1 MRISLISLISVV
13 KTNRGYKADIEFEF
27 SDESTVT
34 GHVDFT
40 SFLDDVD
47 QSHKLHY
54 DLGELNKFLVLQGDR
69 EFVDSVFSDDDF
81 ILELEQ
87 YIS

>member
-13 KTNRGYKADIEFEF
+13 KTNKGYKADIEFE
-27 SDESTVT
+27 
-34 GHVDFT
+34 
-40 SFLDDVD
+40 
-47 QSHKLHY
+47 
-54 DLGELNKFLVLQGDR
+54 
-69 EFVDSVFSDDDF
+69 FSDDDF

>member
-1 MRISLISLISVV
+1 M
-13 KTNRGYKADIEFEF
+13 
-27 SDESTVT
+27 T
-34 GHVDFT
+34 GQVDFT

-69 EFVDSVFSDDDF
+69 EFVDIVCF
-81 ILELEQ
+81 Q
-87 YIS
+87 MMISFLN

>member
-1 MRISLISLISVV
+1 MISLL
-13 KTNRGYKADIEFEF
+13 F
-27 SDESTVT
+27 
-34 GHVDFT
+34 
-40 SFLDDVD
+40 DDVD

-69 EFVDSVFSDDDF
+69 EFVDNVFSDDDF